1 MEWVVGSVQHYDW
14 GDRQYIPRLLEC
26 EADGE
31 PWAEWWLGTH
41 AGAPSRLA
49 DGRSLREHCGEL
61 PYLLKILAADAALS
75 LQTHPSRAQAE
86 AGVDRE
92 DAAGMALDAP
102 ERIYRD
108 RSPKPE
114 LLCALTSF
122 DALCGFRPV
131 RATVDLCDELGL
143 VTLSAN
149 LRDQGLAATVDA
161 LYRGHL
167 DPAPIIEVCAMR
179 EAPEATLVTQLAE
192 QYPGDPSVVV
202 TLLLNRV
209 VLSPGEALFLG
220 PGNLHAY
227 LHGAGVEIMGA
238 SDNVVRGGLTTK
250 HVDVDELLSVLT
262 IEPLDE
268 PLTFPREVA
277 PDQWCYDTPGTP
289 FRLWRFE
296 VAGPFTHTATGRELV
311 LCVDG
316 ATDTLERG
324 ETVVLLPGEE
334 LRLHGIATLFRV
346 EEVTDAVS
354 DAVSRTVTD
363 AAPAG

>member
-1 MEWVVGSVQHYDW
+1 
-14 GDRQYIPRLLEC
+14 
-26 EADGE
+26 
-31 PWAEWWLGTH
+31 
-41 AGAPSRLA
+41 LA

-86 AGVDRE
+86 AGFDRE
-92 DAAGMALDAP
+92 DAAGIALDAP

-143 VTLSAN
+143 LTLSAS

-209 VLSPGEALFLG
+209 TLSPGEALGALVVFAAFMLLCSVG
-220 PGNLHAY
+220 KEAAVGRWRAARERRCDSAPEAIYNL
-227 LHGAGVEIMGA
+227 
-238 SDNVVRGGLTTK
+238 
-250 HVDVDELLSVLT
+250 
-262 IEPLDE
+262 P
-268 PLTFPREVA
+268 P
-277 PDQWCYDTPGTP
+277 
-289 FRLWRFE
+289 
-296 VAGPFTHTATGRELV
+296 
-311 LCVDG
+311 
-316 ATDTLERG
+316 
-324 ETVVLLPGEE
+324 
-334 LRLHGIATLFRV
+334 
-346 EEVTDAVS
+346 
-354 DAVSRTVTD
+354 
-363 AAPAG
+363 